1 LRERRNR
8 KQRARLITLLAV
20 ITAAGNFR
28 LAQVLQQARYSSRLG
43 LEGCGICSLFGA
55 VGVVCAPIDRWPHP
69 PPDQARL
76 PGWPSTMATRELAA
90 EPETWPA
97 LSPSSSL
104 VTTRRS
110 PSYPYVAGPVDLAGM
125 VTPDRFAPGTA
136 AGEALKFVSQ
146 WA

>member
-1 LRERRNR
+1 METSEPGANRDTGVPAGRNT
-8 KQRARLITLLAV
+8 TL
-20 ITAAGNFR
+20 
-28 LAQVLQQARYSSRLG
+28 
-43 LEGCGICSLFGA
+43 
-55 VGVVCAPIDRWPHP
+55 PIDH
-69 PPDQARL
+69 QQYMSITSL
-76 PGWPSTMATRELAA
+76 LSTDSG
-90 EPETWPA
+90 